1 MIFPMF
7 GNFSAVF
14 SKVWKT
20 QFLQHSAFCVRYSA
34 VRVKWKKSE
43 MKRVIL
49 FPGQGSQF
57 VGMGKDLYDAIPECK
72 TLFDK
77 ANEVLGYDIAAI
89 CFDGPEDELK
99 KSHNTQPAIFTVS
112 AAAFAAMKLKKPM
125 QFDFAAGHSLGE
137 WGALYAA
144 GVVSFEDALRVL
156 KARGEFIQ
164 AACDAN
170 PGGMLAVIGL
180 DGEPLEKIADE
191 AGVTMANI
199 NSPGQTVLSG
209 TAEAIEKAAEACKA
223 AGAKRALPLPV
234 AGAFHSPLMQPAAER
249 LAVFLG
255 DIQLSE
261 PSISVLSN
269 VTGAPHENAAAIR
282 SNMVAQITGS
292 VRWVECM
299 QYLAAQGVT
308 EAVECGPGKVL
319 AGLMKRIDKT
329 IAVSNIGALSDLEA

>member
-1 MIFPMF
+1 
-7 GNFSAVF
+7 
-14 SKVWKT
+14 
-20 QFLQHSAFCVRYSA
+20 
-34 VRVKWKKSE
+34 
-43 MKRVIL
+43 MKRAIL
-49 FPGQGSQF
+49 FPGQGSQS

-72 TLFDK
+72 ALFDK
-77 ANEVLGYDIAAI
+77 ANETLGFDLSAI
-89 CFDGPEDELK
+89 CFDGPDDELK

-112 AAAFAAMKLKKPM
+112 AAAFEAMKLKKPM
-125 QFDFAAGHSLGE
+125 DFDFAAGHSLGE

-144 GVVSFEDALRVL
+144 GVISFEDTLKVL

-180 DGEPLEKIADE
+180 DGEPLEKIAEE
-191 AGVTMANI
+191 AGVTLANI

-209 TAEAIEKAAEACKA
+209 TADAIKNSAEACKA

-234 AGAFHSPLMQPAAER
+234 AGAFHSPLMQPAADQMAAMLEEIEF
-249 LAVFLG
+249 A
-255 DIQLSE
+255 E
-261 PSISVLSN
+261 PTIPVLSN

-282 SNMVAQITGS
+282 ANMVAQITGS

-299 QYLAAQGVT
+299 QYLTAQGVT

-319 AGLMKRIDKT
+319 AGLMKRIDRS
-329 IAVSNIGALSDLEA
+329 VSVANIGTLADVDA

>member
-1 MIFPMF
+1 
-7 GNFSAVF
+7 
-14 SKVWKT
+14 
-20 QFLQHSAFCVRYSA
+20 
-34 VRVKWKKSE
+34 
-43 MKRVIL
+43 MKRAIL
-49 FPGQGSQF
+49 FPGQGSQS
-57 VGMGKDLYDAIPECK
+57 VGMGRDLYDAIPECK

-77 ANEVLGYDIAAI
+77 ANDVLGYDIAAI

-112 AAAFAAMKLKKPM
+112 AAAFEAMKIKKPTE
-125 QFDFAAGHSLGE
+125 FDFAAGHSLGE

-144 GVVSFEDALRVL
+144 GVISFEDTLNVL

-180 DGEPLEKIADE
+180 DGEPLEKIAAE

-209 TAEAIEKAAEACKA
+209 TAEAIEKAAEACKE

-234 AGAFHSPLMQPAAER
+234 AGAFHSPLMQPAADQMAEM
-249 LAVFLG
+249 LA
-255 DIQLSE
+255 DIEFSE
-261 PSISVLSN
+261 PVMPVLSN
-269 VTGAPHENAAAIR
+269 VTGAPHESAAAIR
-282 SNMVAQITGS
+282 ANMVAQITGS

-299 QYLAAQGVT
+299 QYLSAQGVT

-319 AGLMKRIDKT
+319 AGLMKRIDRNV
-329 IAVSNIGALSDLEA
+329 AVSCIGTLADLDS

>member
-1 MIFPMF
+1 
-7 GNFSAVF
+7 
-14 SKVWKT
+14 
-20 QFLQHSAFCVRYSA
+20 
-34 VRVKWKKSE
+34 
-43 MKRVIL
+43 MKRAIL

-57 VGMGKDLYDAIPECK
+57 VGMGRDLYDAIPGCK
-72 TLFDK
+72 ALFDT
-77 ANEVLGYDIAAI
+77 ANDVLGYDIAAI

-112 AAAFAAMKLKKPM
+112 AAAYEAMKLKKPM
-125 QFDFAAGHSLGE
+125 EFDFAAGHSLGE

-144 GVVSFEDALRVL
+144 GVLSFTDTLKAL

-180 DGEPLEKIADE
+180 DGEPLEKIAEE
-191 AGVTMANI
+191 AGVTLANI

-209 TAEAIEKAAEACKA
+209 TADAIEKAAAACKE

-249 LAVFLG
+249 LAAFLEKVE
-255 DIQLSE
+255 LNE
-261 PSISVLSN
+261 PVMPVLSN
-269 VTGAPHENAAAIR
+269 VTGAPHESVEAIR
-282 SNMVAQITGS
+282 ANMVAQIIGS

-299 QYLAAQGVT
+299 QYLVAQGVT
-308 EAVECGPGKVL
+308 EGVECGPGKVL
-319 AGLMKRIDKT
+319 NGLMKRIDRS
-329 IAVSNIGALSDLEA
+329 VSITNIGAFSDLEA

>member
-1 MIFPMF
+1 M
-7 GNFSAVF
+7 
-14 SKVWKT
+14 
-20 QFLQHSAFCVRYSA
+20 
-34 VRVKWKKSE
+34 KKA
-43 MKRVIL
+43 IL

-57 VGMGKDLYDAIPECK
+57 VGMGRDFYETLPECK
-72 TLFDK
+72 ALFEK

-89 CFDGPEDELK
+89 CFDGPEEELK

-112 AAAFAAMKLKKPM
+112 VAAFEALKLKKPM
-125 QFDFAAGHSLGE
+125 EFDFAAGHSLGE

-144 GVVSFEDALRVL
+144 GVISFEDALRAL
-156 KARGEFIQ
+156 KARGEYIQ

-180 DGEPLEKIADE
+180 DGAPLEKIAAE
-191 AGVTMANI
+191 AGVTLANI

-209 TAEAIEKAAEACKA
+209 TADAIEKAAIACKE

-234 AGAFHSPLMQPAAER
+234 AGAFHSPLMQPAADQMAAL
-249 LAVFLG
+249 LAEVELA
-255 DIQLSE
+255 E
-261 PSISVLSN
+261 PKIPVLSN
-269 VTGAPHENAAAIR
+269 VTGAPHVDTDAIR
-282 SNMVAQITGS
+282 ANMVAQITGS

-319 AGLMKRIDKT
+319 NGLMKRIDKS
-329 IAVSNIGALSDLEA
+329 VSVTNIGAFSDLEA